1 MDRVQNHAPDATPD
15 EKDWIEE
22 NLAEQKRRHQ
32 QIIANMQ
39 AISPQRDAWVD
50 AFFDRIQTR
59 GFNYNCDQLR
69 KINEDEIPIKPN
81 RPFKVVY

>member
-1 MDRVQNHAPDATPD
+1 MDRVQDHAPDITCD
-15 EKDWIEE
+15 EKNWIEE
-22 NLAEQKRRHQ
+22 NLTEQKRRHE
-32 QIIANMQ
+32 QITANMQ

-81 RPFKVVY
+81 RPFKVVF

>member
-1 MDRVQNHAPDATPD
+1 
-15 EKDWIEE
+15 
-22 NLAEQKRRHQ
+22 
-32 QIIANMQ
+32 MQ